1 MADDKRVAVLG
12 AGMHEWG
19 KWGRPFVEYGL
30 AAARDALNDAG
41 LTWRDMQ
48 FVSGADTIRNGYPGF
63 VSGATFAQALGW
75 TGARVSS
82 VYAACASGAVA
93 IANARGTDP
102 RWPVRRRFGC
112 RCRHHTEGLLRPGRR
127 RSQRRP
133 RLASLPPH
141 GRYESH
147 VFRVVCATPD
157 GSLRCDGGGLRSGQG
172 EERAARACESVR
184 ALPQGGLG
192 RRGARLTHGGRS
204 AAAPRDLRHL
214 RRRRCARAFEHGLR
228 APSFGWGDTPRH
240 HRRRFDG
247 HAFVSQHR
255 DRDAELR
262 DGLGGGRV
270 GVFGARQPS
279 AGSGPPSPLL
289 PTPRPG

>member
-93 IANARGTDP
+93 VANARAQILAGLCAKTTPTGFDSTF
-102 RWPVRRRFGC
+102 WARRIPL
-112 RCRHHTEGLLRPGRR
+112 T
-127 RSQRRP
+127 
-133 RLASLPPH
+133 SL
-141 GRYESH
+141 
-147 VFRVVCATPD
+147 C
-157 GSLRCDGGGLRSGQG
+157 
-172 EERAARACESVR
+172 
-184 ALPQGGLG
+184 
-192 RRGARLTHGGRS
+192 THGGAWTASVPQKRTSLRS
-204 AAAPRDLRHL
+204 R
-214 RRRRCARAFEHGLR
+214 
-228 APSFGWGDTPRH
+228 
-240 HRRRFDG
+240 
-247 HAFVSQHR
+247 
-255 DRDAELR
+255 
-262 DGLGGGRV
+262 
-270 GVFGARQPS
+270 
-279 AGSGPPSPLL
+279 
-289 PTPRPG
+289 